1 MINLASEM
9 MLEKHSLSENWT
21 IKQGINIKKKEEFV
35 HKDLFDVLLRF
46 KIIYIDNMIAD
57 LMNETKN
64 PELDQEHIQ
73 QILQQIMHFTG
84 LKNILNQHLNRVI

>member
-1 MINLASEM
+1 M
-9 MLEKHSLSENWT
+9 
-21 IKQGINIKKKEEFV
+21 KKKEEFV

-46 KIIYIDNMIAD
+46 KIIYIDNMIKE
-57 LMNETKN
+57 LMHQTKN
-64 PELDQEHIQ
+64 PELSIEETS

>member
-1 MINLASEM
+1 M
-9 MLEKHSLSENWT
+9 
-21 IKQGINIKKKEEFV
+21 

-46 KIIYIDNMIAD
+46 KIIYIDNMIKE
-57 LMNETKN
+57 LMHKTKN
-64 PELDQEHIQ
+64 PELSIEETN

>member
-1 MINLASEM
+1 M

-21 IKQGINIKKKEEFV
+21 LKQGIHIRKREEFV
-35 HKDLFDVLLRF
+35 SKDLFDVFLRY
-46 KIIYIDNMIAD
+46 KILYIDNLIKD
-57 LMNETKN
+57 LMNQTKN
-64 PELDQEHIQ
+64 PEIKAEETS